1 MSFGCKLSFLVVWVL
16 SGSVLLHLNSVSLH
30 AEPLRIGLLATEP
43 IVSIPFDRENLSSEA
58 LAGGLPNLAA
68 SILAS
73 FEPNSF
79 PPSSETS
86 NYLFLQG
93 RALLR
98 AGAPSDSWERF
109 ERARR
114 LDPLGPRDGDIVLIQ
129 ARAGLNAG
137 KPDQAANMLQKYL
150 DLSPDPAVAGWA
162 SLFLG
167 EALIQAGKPEE
178 AALVLR
184 GELGGVPESQATYDL
199 GVALLRA
206 GKPELAADAFAR
218 ALDATEDLLEG
229 DRGPLDCHA
238 RLMRAESLHSAQRY
252 QEAASIAEGLTL
264 SECSREVRLRAHYSM
279 GWSLLQQGKAQ
290 AASNAFKAYLVESDG
305 AADHMLYWPA
315 RLSLGRAHES
325 SGVPQEAASV
335 YRLVAQEAKGSVHA
349 EDALY
354 CLAGVQAN
362 QENFKEAVKSYSEVL
377 GLASQPKR
385 LASAQYLMA
394 GCYFRMGQFDRAV
407 DGYVRVLRMEDLPEG
422 VADLSRLWI
431 GWSYMEQNSYS
442 LAQKIFSELGETS
455 TSMDLASEGWLR
467 AADSQVQ
474 LGSYQKARQ
483 YYENARKD
491 PAKNAQADFGDGW
504 TFYLEGNFKK
514 AETLFKKSLPDLD
527 PGLRGEANL
536 RIGDSL
542 YNQKNFS
549 GAAKAFQNAIR
560 AVGKK
565 NAVGKEGKKET
576 GRGVQRQARWRL
588 GWCYYR
594 QSEYV
599 RARQTWKYISKESD
613 TLGLQARYWSAW
625 TFFREKDFVRA
636 AKRFE
641 ELGREMGTG
650 DLALSSELS
659 AADAWFNAGQPDKAI
674 EVYRQVIARDP
685 RSPQSADASAAL
697 LWAYFQAGQVDL
709 ALDTAGKFI
718 KNYPDHAFAG
728 DVQLWLGQKLY
739 EKSEPALAL
748 ARFKAVEKGA
758 VQGGSN
764 QGRLEAQSVYWQ
776 GLCFLSMRRLESAV
790 KSFQRLQ
797 EMDVSTILQAEGSL
811 RMGLALF
818 RLRRYSQAVLAFAR
832 VRLIESKGY
841 LVPKS
846 MYNQGLAYSRMKRYE
861 EAAEIFGECAIDF
874 PDSQVTPK
882 ALLQQGLALDQMG
895 NQEKAVKIFR
905 KVVVSN
911 DAGLGAEAQ
920 YYVAEIYL
928 SWEKWS
934 RAAVEFEK
942 VRELFP
948 DRSQWVSAAQI
959 RAGEAWEMA
968 GNFKKAVRNYKQ
980 VVQRTAP
987 GPKKDSAL
995 VRLKKAEARLRELKD
1010 LENQKVSLQKTHEA
1024 LMQPAPGEE
1033 LPR

>member
-1 MSFGCKLSFLVVWVL
+1 M
-16 SGSVLLHLNSVSLH
+16 
-30 AEPLRIGLLATEP
+30 
-43 IVSIPFDRENLSSEA
+43 
-58 LAGGLPNLAA
+58 
-68 SILAS
+68 
-73 FEPNSF
+73 
-79 PPSSETS
+79 
-86 NYLFLQG
+86 
-93 RALLR
+93 
-98 AGAPSDSWERF
+98 
-109 ERARR
+109 
-114 LDPLGPRDGDIVLIQ
+114 DPLGPRDGDMVLVQ

-137 KPDQAANMLQKYL
+137 KPEQAANMLRNYL
-150 DLSPDPAVAGWA
+150 DMSPDPVVAGWA

-178 AALVLR
+178 AALVLK
-184 GELGGVPESQATYDL
+184 GELRGVPESQAIYDL

-206 GKPELAADAFAR
+206 GKPALAADAFAR
-218 ALDATEDLLEG
+218 ALEATEELSAG
-229 DRGPLDCHA
+229 TGGPLACHA
-238 RLMRAESLHSAQRY
+238 RLMRAEALHSAGKY
-252 QEAASIAEGLTL
+252 QEAAKIADGLTL
-264 SECSREVRLRAHYSM
+264 SECSSEVRLRAHYSM
-279 GWSLLQQGKAQ
+279 GWSLLQQNQ
-290 AASNAFKAYLVESDG
+290 AVEASKAFKAYLVESG
-305 AADHMLYWPA
+305 GSSDHILYWPA

-325 SGVPQEAASV
+325 ADEPEDAAIV
-335 YRLVAQEAKGSVHA
+335 YRLVAQEAKGSIHA
-349 EDALY
+349 EDAWY

-362 QENFKEAVKSYSEVL
+362 QEHFEKAVDSYAQVL
-377 GLASQPKR
+377 ALASQPKR

-407 DGYVRVLRMEDLPEG
+407 DGYVRALRMEDLPEG

-442 LAQKIFSELGETS
+442 LAQKVFSELGETS
-455 TSMDLASEGWLR
+455 TSLDLASEGWLR

-474 LGSYQKARQ
+474 LGSYQKARKF
-483 YYENARKD
+483 YENARKD
-491 PAKNAQADFGDGW
+491 PAKKAQADFGDGW
-504 TFYLEGNFKK
+504 TFYLEGSFKK
-514 AETLFKKSLPDLD
+514 AETLFRKSLPQLD

-542 YNQKNFS
+542 YNQKNFA
-549 GAAKAFQNAIR
+549 GAAKAFQAAIKAIR
-560 AVGKK
+560 KEDKK
-565 NAVGKEGKKET
+565 GAGLEI
-576 GRGVQRQARWRL
+576 QREARWRL
-588 GWCYYR
+588 GWCHYR
-594 QSEYV
+594 QSAYAK
-599 RARQTWKYISKESD
+599 ARQVWKYISKESD

-641 ELGREMGTG
+641 ELGRQMGTG

-659 AADAWFNAGQPDKAI
+659 AADAWFNAGQPAKAI

-709 ALDTAGKFI
+709 ALDTAEKFI
-718 KNYPDHAFAG
+718 KNYPDHTFAG

-739 EKSEPALAL
+739 EKGEPALAL

-758 VQGGSN
+758 LQGGN
-764 QGRLEAQSVYWQ
+764 NLGRLEAQSVYWQ

-797 EMDVSTILQAEGSL
+797 EMDVSTILRAEGSL

-818 RLRRYSQAVLAFAR
+818 RLRRYSQAVLAFAH
-832 VRLIESKGY
+832 VRLIEPKGY

-861 EAAEIFGECAIDF
+861 EAAKIFGECADDF
-874 PDSQVTPK
+874 PDSPVTPK
-882 ALLQQGLALDQMG
+882 ALLQQGLAMDQTG
-895 NQEKAVKIFR
+895 NQEKAVNIFR
-905 KVVVSN
+905 KVVVSKN
-911 DAGLGAEAQ
+911 PGLGAEAQ

-934 RAAVEFEK
+934 RAAAEFEK

-948 DRSQWVSAAQI
+948 DRSQWVSAAQV

-968 GNFKKAVRNYKQ
+968 GKFKKAVRNYKQ

-987 GPKKDSAL
+987 GPKKDAAL
-995 VRLKKAEARLRELKD
+995 ARLKKAEARLEELED
-1010 LENQKVSLQKTHEA
+1010 LEKQKIRLQKTHEA
-1024 LMQPAPGEE
+1024 LSRPAPEE
-1033 LPR
+1033 GSPQ